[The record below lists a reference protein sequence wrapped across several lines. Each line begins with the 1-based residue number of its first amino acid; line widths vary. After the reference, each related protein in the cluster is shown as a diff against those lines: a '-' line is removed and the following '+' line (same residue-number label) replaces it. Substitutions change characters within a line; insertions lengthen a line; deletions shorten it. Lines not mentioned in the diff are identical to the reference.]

1 MSNIEFEDQNY
12 SPLSKRSGAGGFS
25 TAGKSAKKSSMVT
38 MLMHYG
44 IKSENAANIILV
56 GVALF
61 FFAASA
67 LVLILFK

>member
-1 MSNIEFEDQNY
+1 MSDIEFEDRSY
-12 SPLSKRSGAGGFS
+12 SPSKRSSNLA
-25 TAGKSAKKSSMVT
+25 TNKSGKKSSMVGL
-38 MLMHYG
+38 LMRYG

-67 LVLILFK
+67 LVLLLFK